1 MHARAAEVLPN
12 VKLVAVCDLQMTLAA
27 KVAGTGDAIVYTDF
41 RKMYAEAELDAVIV
55 NTPHALHLEM
65 VLAAAEAGIHA
76 LVEKPMATK
85 LADCDQM
92 SEACRRA
99 GVALV
104 VGHIQHFLPEKVA
117 AEEVLRSGKLGKL
130 LMVRDFR
137 STDYRPGTRPE
148 WFFSPTIAGGGA
160 LMNIGGHCID
170 RSLWFAGSAVETVT
184 ARCFSRFGVAVETDG
199 HIVLGLASGVSV
211 DIVVVSDPPHRLDEV
226 LLICE
231 NGSISVTPDR
241 GTVVREDGTNRT
253 VLAPAADSIQ
263 TAFTAQLADFVHALH
278 GGQPKVGTAHAR
290 TVVETV
296 LAAYDSAISLETVA
310 LPYPLPL
317 PHLEGAL

>member
-1 MHARAAEVLPN
+1 MHARAAEVLPD
-12 VKLVAVCDLQMTLAA
+12 VKLVAVCDLQMTVAA
-27 KVAGTGDAIVYTDF
+27 KVAGTVDAIVYTNY
-41 RKMYAEAELDAVIV
+41 RKMYSEARLDAVIV

-65 VLAAAEAGIHA
+65 VLAAAEAGIHV

-85 LADCDQM
+85 LADCDRM

-99 GVALV
+99 GVTLV

-117 AEEVLRSGKLGKL
+117 AEELLRSGKLGKL

-184 ARCFSRFGVAVETDG
+184 ARCLSRFGVAVETDG
-199 HIVLGLASGVSV
+199 HIVLGLANGVNV

-231 NGSISVTPDR
+231 YGSISVTPDR
-241 GTVVREDGTNRT
+241 GTVVREDGSNRT
-253 VLAPAADSIQ
+253 VLAPAADNIQ
-263 TAFTAQLADFVHALH
+263 AAFTAQLADFIRALH
-278 GGQPKVGTAHAR
+278 GGKPKVGIDHAR

-296 LAAYDSAISLETVA
+296 LAAYDSAISLETVT

-317 PHLEGAL
+317 PYLEGAL